1 MTGENGDEANKQKGT
16 RPPNSLIVS
25 LSKNSSFY
33 ANIGNKLLN
42 GANDHLS
49 YDEIFVTG
57 LGTAIKVAIETAML
71 LSNRKVGMLSSFI
84 YLIYFFVGVIKKI
97 ETSYYNS
104 DTVKKHIPKINIIVA
119 KS

>member
-1 MTGENGDEANKQKGT
+1 MTGENAEENNKQKGT

-33 ANIGNKLLN
+33 ANIGIKLLN

-71 LSNRKVGMLSSFI
+71 LSNRKVG
-84 YLIYFFVGVIKKI
+84 VIKKI